1 MNSKTLTTGEVAKI
15 CNVATRTVA
24 KWIDSGELK
33 GFRLPGG
40 KNRRVMA
47 ENLIA
52 FMKRNNIPLE
62 LTNEEILNEISI

>member
-1 MNSKTLTTGEVAKI
+1 MDNRTLTTGEVAKI

-40 KNRRVMA
+40 KNRRVLP
-47 ENLIA
+47 ECLIA
-52 FMKRNNIPLE
+52 FMKRNDIPLE
-62 LTNEEILNEISI
+62 LTKEEVLNEIVV

>member
-1 MNSKTLTTGEVAKI
+1 MNNRTLTTGEVAKI

-40 KNRRVMA
+40 KNRRVMM

-62 LTNEEILNEISI
+62 LTNEEILNEISV